1 MKLLYSENDYK
12 QTVAILRRIWI
23 IILII
28 AAICI
33 VTWAFTASQQ
43 DKETRISWPGY
54 VAAGVCTAAIVF
66 IYGLFGARINAY
78 RKFLR
83 DIYQGLE
90 REMTGTITDIEET
103 LSVSNNLEFS
113 VVHLAAEVDTRNEA
127 DCGRVLHYDPVKA
140 PIPFEAGQRVRL
152 LLFGNNIKGYE
163 GSCPN
168 RFS

>member
-12 QTVAILRRIWI
+12 TTVAMLRRIWI

-33 VTWAFTASQQ
+33 AAWAVTASQQ
-43 DKETRISWPGY
+43 DKELRIAWPGY
-54 VAAGVCTAAIVF
+54 VAAGVCTFAIVF
-66 IYGLFGARINAY
+66 IYGLFGARVNAY

-90 REMTGTITDIEET
+90 REMTGIITDIEGT
-103 LSVSNNLEFS
+103 PSVSNNLEFT
-113 VVHLAAEVDTRNEA
+113 VIHMAAELDMGKES
-127 DCGRVLHYDPVKA
+127 DCDRILHYDPVKA

-163 GSCPN
+163 ILPQ
-168 RFS
+168 